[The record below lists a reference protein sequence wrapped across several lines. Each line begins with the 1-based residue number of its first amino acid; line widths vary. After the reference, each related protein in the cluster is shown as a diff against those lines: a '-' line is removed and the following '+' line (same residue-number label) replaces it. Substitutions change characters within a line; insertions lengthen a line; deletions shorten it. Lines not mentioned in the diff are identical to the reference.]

1 MSTFPYV
8 DISHKKIW
16 RPLSTGRYVD
26 PTLFF
31 IYLFL
36 WPASCL
42 LGQTAALCEKR
53 AGPAGTPPGRGP
65 VLALFGSLGAACGCP
80 PSLPRSPLCSPLLV
94 TIRRNVVAGSMTLC

>member
-26 PTLFF
+26 STLF
-31 IYLFL
+31 YLFIL

-42 LGQTAALCEKR
+42 LGQTAALCANR

-65 VLALFGSLGAACGCP
+65 VSALFGSLGAACGCTP
-80 PSLPRSPLCSPLLV
+80 PSPALPSAPLSW
-94 TIRRNVVAGSMTLC
+94 